1 MTEPRPPGDPGTATD
16 EQPYYVLGG
25 RAVGRSLA
33 RRLRAEGR
41 DVELLDGTDEPDSGT
56 DAAVESDAAATAAV
70 PPGSTVVV
78 ATRSDGR
85 NLRVASLL
93 RARADVDRV
102 LVLVNSPGR
111 VEAFSEAGHEPV
123 CATTA
128 LSKTLVDCL

>member
-1 MTEPRPPGDPGTATD
+1 MTDPRPPGDPGTAAD

-25 RAVGRSLA
+25 RAMSRSLA
-33 RRLRAEGR
+33 RRLRAKGH
-41 DVELLDGTDEPDSGT
+41 DVELLGGTNGANSGT
-56 DAAVESDAAATAAV
+56 GDAVESDATATAAV

-85 NLRVASLL
+85 NLRVANLL

>member
-1 MTEPRPPGDPGTATD
+1 MS
-16 EQPYYVLGG
+16 
-25 RAVGRSLA
+25 RSLA
-33 RRLRAEGR
+33 RRLRAKGH
-41 DVELLDGTDEPDSGT
+41 DVELLGGTNGANSGT
-56 DAAVESDAAATAAV
+56 GDAVESDATATAAV

-85 NLRVASLL
+85 NLRVANLL